1 MAELCNL
8 VHRFASTTTA
18 IAVTVRL
25 FARSSAPQANTNAL
39 NPWYEQSAVVY
50 YHWFR
55 VGDASERAE
64 HALSERQPALLQ
76 SSDRPRVGLYGAQK
90 WPLTAQ
96 LVEKT
101 AQGWSVYD
109 RSRVFFDALSHGKGH
124 IFAFGARCGA
134 CSARILGKFA
144 LNLHAL
150 CMRW

>member
-1 MAELCNL
+1 ML
-8 VHRFASTTTA
+8 HQFASTSTA
-18 IAVTVRL
+18 IVGLCVSLLGHLRPT
-25 FARSSAPQANTNAL
+25 ANTNAP

-50 YHWFR
+50 CHWFR
-55 VGDASERAE
+55 VEDAPGCAE
-64 HALSERQPALLQ
+64 QALSERRPALLQ
-76 SSDRPRVGLYGAQK
+76 SSDRPRIGLYGAQK